1 MTLLAFFSPV
11 LLTKRMCL
19 QYDTP
24 KWDYP
29 ADPNV
34 VDFGYP
40 RGNARGNTT
49 QLVAEY
55 YGRLLSW
62 LIKGH
67 FVDEFGNTISGGPQ
81 YNLTHWEVSH
91 ALWVVN

>member
-1 MTLLAFFSPV
+1 MIRQSGTTLLIQTSLISGTLVGTRAATQHSSWQS
-11 LLTKRMCL
+11 TMAGSC
-19 QYDTP
+19 
-24 KWDYP
+24 
-29 ADPNV
+29 
-34 VDFGYP
+34 
-40 RGNARGNTT
+40 RG
-49 QLVAEY
+49 
-55 YGRLLSW
+55 